1 MSIAKLIVGN
11 WKMNGRLEDSK
22 ARAAALVAASKQVK
36 SAQYTMVVCPP
47 ATMLHPVSEVLQGS
61 GIRMGAQ
68 DCHAEPSGAFTGDI
82 APEMLKELGCS
93 YVILGHSER
102 RQGHRETSEEVSEKA
117 IGVHRSG
124 MTAIICV
131 GETDEQRTAGYAEK
145 IVIDQIRL
153 SLSLSVTSE
162 NTAIAYEPVWAIGTG
177 KTATTE
183 DIRKMHALIRAKVS
197 DKVKNAAW
205 MPILYG
211 GSVKPGN
218 AGDIL
223 RIPNVDGVL
232 VGGASLKAEDFMG
245 IARAT
250 MDV

>member
-1 MSIAKLIVGN
+1 MSVAKLIVGN
-11 WKMNGRLEDSK
+11 WKMNGQLEESK
-22 ARAAALVAASKQVK
+22 ARAAALVTASKQIK
-36 SAQYTMVVCPP
+36 APQYTMVICPP
-47 ATMLHPVSEVLQGS
+47 ATMLYPVSEPLKGT
-61 GIRMGAQ
+61 GIKLGAQ
-68 DCHAEPSGAFTGDI
+68 DCHAEAFGAFTGDI

-102 RQGHRETSEEVSEKA
+102 RQGHKETSEEVSKKTT
-117 IGVHRSG
+117 GVHRAG
-124 MTAIICV
+124 MMAIICV

-153 SLSLSVTSE
+153 SISSSVTAE

-183 DIRKMHALIRAKVS
+183 DIWKMHALIRAKIS
-197 DKVKNAAW
+197 DKIKNAAW

-218 AGDIL
+218 AGEIL

-232 VGGASLKAEDFMG
+232 VGGASLKTEDFMG